1 MGLLGKLFG
10 GGTEL
15 SVSLNSTNV
24 IAGGVVAGKLTVTG
38 GKKPLTMTSLVV
50 SVVYVHV
57 TQSSDSPLPKI
68 ELRQLTQST
77 VVANRALPPGQAQTF
92 EFTAQLPEGLDAD
105 GKYKVIARADI
116 PGVKDPSAEEDFK
129 VINPGAKRGGLL
141 GALMGNREEDILARY
156 PGLISTDEDEQFS
169 ALLELRG
176 DSYGEDGKKLA
187 AIAPWLLRFVKT
199 GPQDLRDEALET
211 WATILNNRARP
222 SDIKELEALA
232 ADLST
237 FGRDLRRAL
246 VVAATKFADEGA
258 APILQRFARD
268 PHPDV
273 REHVAR
279 SLYLEADD
287 ELPGRYEMVVAL
299 TQDPE
304 NDVRKVAASALAA
317 FTNNP
322 EAMQRAVH
330 LANTDPS
337 PEVRAEALEAIAL
350 SHYNG
355 MLELVLQAYAAHVS
369 SPSSEVRKAIAG
381 RLSSLPADPRVG
393 RLVQALLGDQS
404 SEVRRRMAWS
414 GVNMSDHPE
423 LAPMFRWVAEN
434 DPDDEVRSEAVYG
447 MRGFLPPAEAIAFAR
462 ARLAADPTERMAWT
476 ALSVAQSSDEEPSSR
491 ALISE
496 LARCP
501 YSDVA
506 ASARSSLG

>member
-15 SVSLNSTNV
+15 AVALNSPNV

-68 ELRQLTQST
+68 ELRQLTQTT

-116 PGVKDPSAEEDFK
+116 PGVKDPSAEADFK
-129 VINPGAKRGGLL
+129 VISPGAKRGGLM
-141 GALMGNREEDILARY
+141 GALLGNREEDILARY
-156 PGLISTDEDEQFS
+156 PGLLSTDEDELFS

-176 DSYGEDGKKLA
+176 DSYNEDGKKLV
-187 AIAPWLLRFVKT
+187 AIAPWLLRFVQT

-211 WATILNNRARP
+211 WATLLNNRARP

-232 ADLST
+232 ADMAS
-237 FGRDLRRAL
+237 FGRDLRRAI
-246 VVAATKFADEGA
+246 VIAATKFADEGA
-258 APILQRFARD
+258 APLLQRFARD
-268 PHPDV
+268 ANADV
-273 REHVAR
+273 RETVAR
-279 SLYLEADD
+279 SLYLEADA

-304 NDVRKVAASALAA
+304 NDVRKLAASALAA
-317 FTNNP
+317 FTDNP
-322 EAMQRAVH
+322 DAMQRAVDI
-330 LANTDPS
+330 ANSDPS

-355 MLELVLQAYAAHVS
+355 MLELVLQAYYAHVGAQ
-369 SPSSEVRKAIAG
+369 SSEIRKAIAG
-381 RLSSLPADPRVG
+381 RLSSLPADPRVA
-393 RLVQALLGDQS
+393 RLVQALLQDPS

-414 GVNMSDHPE
+414 GVNMSDHPD
-423 LAPMFRWVAEN
+423 LAPMYRHVAEN

-447 MRGFLPPAEAIAFAR
+447 MRGFLAPAEAVAYAR

-476 ALSVAQSSDEEPSSR
+476 ALRVAQSSDEAPSSH
-491 ALISE
+491 ALIAE
-496 LARCP
+496 LARSP
-501 YSDVA
+501 FRDVA
-506 ASARSSLG
+506 DSARSSLS